1 MTNALKTNKISVL
14 SRYIKWGE
22 RVILF
27 IKTLGGF
34 DVSIGEKTLVEE
46 SNRSYRLIKL
56 LQYFITFKNKNLLP
70 DTIIDNLY
78 QDNDSP
84 DPKNMIRGQIFRL
97 RQVIK
102 KLIPEESKESDYLNI
117 TFKSGYYCLEVGDK
131 VVVDKDEFEELIIKG
146 DQLVMTDTISASN
159 IYSKAMDMYKG
170 DYLGDSQ
177 YEMWLV
183 PVRNYYRRL
192 YLKVIFNMVELLKE
206 KGKHEEIMI
215 ICENAIAIEPFE
227 EALHI
232 YLIESMLKLG
242 KIKNAMSHFEHITE
256 VLEKENGTKLSPGL
270 KEIERKIQHNSNE
283 KSNMDI
289 VNMRDKLE
297 LSVND
302 GPLLC
307 DAEYFKFLYNL
318 HNRKR
323 NPIDASDFISLI
335 TLNPTKKTPAA
346 NRDLIESWSD
356 DMTKVLTKTLRKGDV
371 FSFWNDTQILALLP
385 DVKDNGT
392 SSIEQRIYA
401 NLRSLNQGNPYDL
414 KIRFVPIDA
423 NFSLS

>member
-1 MTNALKTNKISVL
+1 MLLLTCSN
-14 SRYIKWGE
+14 KWGDC
-22 RVILF
+22 VILF
-27 IKTLGGF
+27 INTLGGF
-34 DVSIGEKTLVEE
+34 DVSIGDKTLVEE

-70 DTIIDNLY
+70 ETIIDNLY

-97 RQVIK
+97 RQVVK
-102 KLIPEESKESDYLNI
+102 KLIPEGSKDSDYLNI
-117 TFKSGYYCLEVGDK
+117 TFKSGYYCLEVGNK
-131 VVVDKDEFEELIIKG
+131 VIVDKDEFEKLILDG
-146 DQLVMTDTISASN
+146 DQLMLTDTDVAIATYLN
-159 IYSKAMDMYKG
+159 AVDMYKG
-170 DYLGDSQ
+170 GYLGDSQ

-192 YLKVIFNMVELLKE
+192 FLKLIFNMAELYKE
-206 KGKHEEIMI
+206 KGKHEDIMI
-215 ICENAIAIEPFE
+215 LCEKAIGIEPFE
-227 EALHI
+227 ETLHI

-242 KIKNAMSHFEHITE
+242 RIKNAMSHFEYITG
-256 VLEKENGTKLSPGL
+256 VLEKENGARLSPGL
-270 KEIERKIQHNSNE
+270 KEIERKIQHNFNE

-289 VNMRDKLE
+289 VNVKDKLE
-297 LSVND
+297 LVIND
-302 GPLLC
+302 GPFLC

-323 NPIDASDFISLI
+323 NPMDSSDFISLI

-346 NRDLIESWSD
+346 NRDLIKSWSE
-356 DMTKVLTKTLRKGDV
+356 DMTKVLIKTLRKGDV

-392 SSIEQRIYA
+392 NSIEHRIHA
-401 NLRSLNQGNPYDL
+401 NLKNLDQSNAYSL
-414 KIRFVPIDA
+414 KIKFVPIES
-423 NFSLS
+423 NFSLT